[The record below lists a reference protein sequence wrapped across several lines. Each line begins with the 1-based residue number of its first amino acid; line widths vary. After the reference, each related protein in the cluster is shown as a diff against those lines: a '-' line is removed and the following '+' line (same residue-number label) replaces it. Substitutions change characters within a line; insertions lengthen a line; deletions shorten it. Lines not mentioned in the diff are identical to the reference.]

1 MVLVFFKWAKMTAV
15 KDQSFPSGDRGPGML
30 NAPGI
35 EEPHARRVEWLEQV
49 RGPVVPLGTDYP
61 AEYVI
66 PSHRHSK
73 AQLLYAVSGVLVV
86 STDHGRWLVPLNHAL
101 LVPAGVV
108 HAVTMWGPVSARSIH
123 VAAAVLDGLPQ
134 VCRVVGLSDLM
145 RSLIAEAVKIPS
157 DGPLTCRDD
166 LIMALIIEEILR
178 LPERPLGLPL
188 PAEPRLAALCRAF
201 LEAPSPRTTID
212 DWADSMAMSRR
223 AFTRTFRRE
232 TGLSLSAWRQQASL
246 FAALPRLSG
255 GDSVTNVALDLGY
268 ETAAAF
274 TTMFK
279 RMLGAP
285 PSRYMRDGTA
295 GT

>member
-1 MVLVFFKWAKMTAV
+1 
-15 KDQSFPSGDRGPGML
+15 
-30 NAPGI
+30 
-35 EEPHARRVEWLEQV
+35 LEQV

-73 AQLLYAVSGVLVV
+73 AQLLYAVAGVLVV

-108 HAVTMWGPVSARSIH
+108 HAVAMWGPVSARSIH
-123 VAAAVLDGLPQ
+123 VAAAALDGLPD
-134 VCRVVGLSDLM
+134 VCRVVGLSELM
-145 RSLIAEAVKIPS
+145 RCLIDEAVKLPQ
-157 DGPLTCRDD
+157 DGPLTSRDD
-166 LIMALIIEEILR
+166 LIMALIIEEMSR

-201 LEAPSPRTTID
+201 LDKPSPRTTID
-212 DWADSMAMSRR
+212 DWADAMAMSRR

-246 FAALPRLSG
+246 FAALPRLTG
-255 GDSVTNVALDLGY
+255 GDSVTDVALDLGY

-285 PSRYMRDGTA
+285 PSRYVRKA
-295 GT
+295 GALPPFDHGGEVLGNDRSAEPGNL